1 MKSLEEMSVSQA
13 EQNSTL
19 EPNTSEGE
27 VYIAPRNSIEL
38 QLAQMWEQ
46 VLEIQPISIID
57 NYFDLGGDSLR
68 ALRLFDLI
76 EQTFGKKL
84 SLATLIQAPTLEQL
98 AEVLGQETESVP
110 FTSLVPIQPSGSK
123 PPLFCM
129 HGNGA
134 HVLAFQDLAQYLGAD
149 QPFYGLQA
157 RGVDGVSTPLNRIE
171 DMAAAYIE
179 EIRAVQ
185 PEGPY
190 YLAGFSSGGVVAF
203 EMARQLHAKG
213 EKVAFVGLLDT
224 FVPGCF
230 KKVTVPEWF
239 SRQWRN
245 FWRFGLK
252 HPVKM
257 AYRSLQRKWYFVY
270 WNIYLLLASSL
281 PYFWHR
287 KYVGYSI
294 RKAMRTYKFQPY
306 AGKLTLFRA
315 TEVPG
320 KGWYYYPSGMP
331 TPDDW
336 YTKDPEY
343 GWGSLAEGGLET
355 HDLPGNHS
363 TILKEPHIQVL
374 SNTLEACLEKARTE
388 ATRAE
393 LNQIA

>member
-1 MKSLEEMSVSQA
+1 MRSLEETMSVSPT
-13 EQNSTL
+13 ELNSKL
-19 EPNTSEGE
+19 EPTNSEAE

-38 QLAQMWEQ
+38 QLAKLWEQ
-46 VLEIQPISIID
+46 VLEIQPISVID

-68 ALRLFDLI
+68 ALRLFDQI
-76 EQTFGKKL
+76 EQRFGKKL

-98 AEVLGQETESVP
+98 AGVIAEETESVA

-134 HVLAFQDLAQYLGAD
+134 HVLAFQELAQYLGAD

-157 RGVDGVSTPLNRIE
+157 RGVDGVTTPLNRIE

-230 KKVTVPEWF
+230 KKVTVLEWF

-245 FWRFGLK
+245 FFRFGLK

-257 AYRSLQRKWYFVY
+257 AYYSLQRKFYFVY
-270 WNIYLLLASSL
+270 WNTYLRLAGSL
-281 PYFWHR
+281 PYDLHR

-294 RKAMRTYKFQPY
+294 RKAMRTYSFQPY

-336 YTKDPEY
+336 YTRDPEY
-343 GWGSLAEGGLET
+343 GWGELAGGGLEAY
-355 HDLPGNHS
+355 DLPGNHS
-363 TILKEPHIQVL
+363 TILKEPNVSLL
-374 SNTLEACLEKARTE
+374 SETLQACLEKARSE
-388 ATRAE
+388 ANVEAE
-393 LNQIA
+393 LS

>member
-1 MKSLEEMSVSQA
+1 MKSVEEMSVSQT
-13 EQNSTL
+13 ELNSQL
-19 EPNTSEGE
+19 EPNSEGE

-38 QLAQMWEQ
+38 QLAQIWEQ

-68 ALRLFDLI
+68 ALRLFDQI

-98 AEVLGQETESVP
+98 AEVIGQESESVS
-110 FTSLVPIQPSGSK
+110 FRSLVPIQPSGSK

-157 RGVDGVSTPLNRIE
+157 RGVDGVTTPLNRIE

-185 PEGPY
+185 PKGPF

-203 EMARQLHAKG
+203 EMAKQLHAKG
-213 EKVAFVGLLDT
+213 EEVAFVGLLDT

-245 FWRFGLK
+245 FFRFGLK
-252 HPVKM
+252 HPVKI
-257 AYRSLQRKWYFVY
+257 AYRSLERKVYVVY
-270 WNIYLLLASSL
+270 WSTYLKLAGSL

-294 RKAMRTYKFQPY
+294 RKAMRTYTFQPY

-343 GWGSLAEGGLET
+343 GWGDLAEGGLEA

-363 TILKEPHIQVL
+363 TILKEPHIEIL
-374 SNTLEACLEKARTE
+374 SKTLEACLEKARSEVTVE
-388 ATRAE
+388 E
-393 LNQIA
+393 LSQA